1 MRSRYVGKQAPPG
14 IAGSARAADQ
24 AATNTQAVATTD
36 TLPPLRV
43 RTLGGFTVW
52 RGADA
57 MPASTWARPRIAA
70 LFKYLLT
77 APGHC
82 AQRDYLLEA
91 FWPDEDPALSAGR
104 LRVTVHRLRR
114 VLGETGAGRGYVRT
128 DNESVALVPAPGAE
142 APTDWLD
149 ALAFQQAAAVAL
161 AHHDIER
168 CRGALALYAGDYLPD
183 DQYEEWAAARREAL
197 RHQYLAVLLRLA
209 ELRAGQGEDGRAEA
223 ERCLLTVLQIDPT
236 HEPATRA
243 LMRVQDTAGRPAE
256 ALRTYHLLVDTLRRT
271 LDLAPDTQT
280 QVYYAALLAT
290 HAAATLRRTNPPT
303 PLTSFL
309 GGAQH
314 LVTLA
319 ALLGHRARPHTA
331 EDDPPTC
338 RLLTLTGSGGCG
350 KTRLATELGR
360 ALLDTY
366 RDGVWIVELA
376 ALTDAAL
383 IVVEVARVV
392 GVREQAH
399 QPLVDTLTTHLKE
412 RHLLLILDNCEHL
425 LNGCAVVAAALLGAC
440 PLMAIVT
447 TTREALGMLG
457 ETVWRVPSL
466 PLADPARLPPPPAL
480 PAYAAIGLFV
490 ERARAVQPG
499 FVLTAAN
506 CSAVARLCYH
516 LDGIPLAI
524 ELAAAQLVTLAVDAV
539 AARLDDRFRLLAG
552 GNRAALPRHQTL
564 RAVLDWSYALLDP
577 LERLL
582 LQRLSVFAG
591 GWSREAA
598 EVVCTGGSLTRARIA
613 PLLDDLHR
621 KSLVQREETSPAG
634 PRSRLLE
641 TVRQYADEQAS
652 QGDERSARRD
662 AHLSWCL
669 SLITHTAQAR
679 QGTEQHAWLALLT
692 AEHDNLRAALAW
704 CAGAG
709 QHAEA
714 GLRLATELSYFWERS
729 GDVAEGRRW
738 L

>member
-1 MRSRYVGKQAPPG
+1 MSTPK
-14 IAGSARAADQ
+14 SAKI
-24 AATNTQAVATTD
+24 VAE
-36 TLPPLRV
+36 
-43 RTLGGFTVW
+43 
-52 RGADA
+52 
-57 MPASTWARPRIAA
+57 
-70 LFKYLLT
+70 
-77 APGHC
+77 H
-82 AQRDYLLEA
+82 
-91 FWPDEDPALSAGR
+91 
-104 LRVTVHRLRR
+104 
-114 VLGETGAGRGYVRT
+114 
-128 DNESVALVPAPGAE
+128 
-142 APTDWLD
+142 
-149 ALAFQQAAAVAL
+149 
-161 AHHDIER
+161 
-168 CRGALALYAGDYLPD
+168 
-183 DQYEEWAAARREAL
+183 
-197 RHQYLAVLLRLA
+197 
-209 ELRAGQGEDGRAEA
+209 
-223 ERCLLTVLQIDPT
+223 CLLTLLETEPT

-243 LMRVQDTAGRPAE
+243 LMRVQDAAGRPAE

-290 HAAATLRRTNPPT
+290 HAAATLRRTNLPT

-319 ALLGHRARPHTA
+319 SLLGHRARPHTA

-539 AARLDDRFRLLAG
+539 AARLDDRFRLLAS

-564 RAVLDWSYALLDP
+564 WAVLDWSYALLDP

-582 LQRLSVFAG
+582 LHRLAVFAG

-598 EVVCTGGSLTRARIA
+598 EVVCGGGSLVRARIA

-621 KSLVQREETSPAG
+621 KSLVQREEASPAA

-704 CAGAG
+704 CASAD

-738 L
+738 LDLFLATDATHGPRGRAAVRQRTSALSQAGTLAYRQGDVAAALALMDSGLLLARQ